1 VVALAVASCSLP
13 IVAGTLY
20 WLGMILQAAG
30 TTQPTV
36 RIPSGHTYPISPRG
50 GSSIVGATVPVGYA
64 AGGYASGAAP
74 NPYPLPPSTSG
85 FGVRHYF
92 RAA

>member
-1 VVALAVASCSLP
+1 
-13 IVAGTLY
+13 
-20 WLGMILQAAG
+20 
-30 TTQPTV
+30 
-36 RIPSGHTYPISPRG
+36 
-50 GSSIVGATVPVGYA
+50 VPVGYA